1 MEAERM
7 TQAQVPVSQL
17 TAWLEAKVYSAH
29 NATQSWAQM
38 LTNYITQANAEGM
51 TAHWAKVLDQTATSL
66 RESAVTEE
74 VLTNLLREIAK

>member
-17 TAWLEAKVYSAH
+17 TEWLEAKVYSAH

-38 LTNYITQANAEGM
+38 LTGYIAQANAEGM

-66 RESAVTEE
+66 REAAVTEE
-74 VLTNLLREIAK
+74 VLTNLLREIKK